1 MKRML
6 AQMGEHRSKQ
16 SAAAGSSPA
25 HSSFFSQKLQ
35 SILCGTN
42 NFRKE
47 ITKMREI
54 KIIGMDEL
62 EIIEVYGK
70 WRLEHL
76 RETKIYFVCYNG
88 KVEVEGTYKE
98 CKKFFNKYNALYIIW
113 TKKRYFELL

>member
-1 MKRML
+1 
-6 AQMGEHRSKQ
+6 
-16 SAAAGSSPA
+16 
-25 HSSFFSQKLQ
+25 
-35 SILCGTN
+35 
-42 NFRKE
+42 
-47 ITKMREI
+47 MREI

-98 CKKFFNKYNALYIIW
+98 CKKFFNKYAGLTIIGEAASFAGTIAGTIAGCVIA
-113 TKKRYFELL
+113 TKIIDILTDR